1 MYKMRF
7 VLRSL
12 QGFVVQRKFFKNIF
26 TQKQASKKVFTF
38 FRPVL
43 KEIDTELKN
52 NLKETDRNQIFF
64 TEGFRF
70 FHPFS
75 GSP

>member
-26 TQKQASKKVFTF
+26 TQKLDSKKVLTF
-38 FRPVL
+38 FCPVL
-43 KEIDTELKN
+43 KEIDAELK
-52 NLKETDRNQIFF
+52 T
-64 TEGFRF
+64 
-70 FHPFS
+70 S
-75 GSP
+75 

>member
-43 KEIDTELKN
+43 KEIDTNSK
-52 NLKETDRNQIFF
+52 T
-64 TEGFRF
+64 T
-70 FHPFS
+70 
-75 GSP
+75 